1 MSQIKRTLEKQIK
14 KASDFF
20 KVIMLTGPRQV
31 GKTTLL
37 KNIME
42 ANRSYVSFDN
52 IETRLEAMEDP
63 ARFIQQLKLP
73 VLIDEIQYV
82 PDLFSYI
89 KLVVDKSDKK
99 GLFWLTGSQQFNLMK
114 NVSESLAGRVGIFRL
129 QGITHIEESGAYD
142 LPAFLPEPGLLKQRA
157 NQLKSMQTDVLYQKI
172 WRGFFPQLVTEGY
185 DFWQVFYESYLT
197 TYLERD
203 VYHYLKINDLV
214 AFRKFM
220 QLLAARTGQM
230 INYRELSKEIGI
242 SEPTIK
248 NWVHVLEASGL
259 IVLLPPYFNNL
270 SKRILK
276 TPKIYFLDTGLC
288 AYLGRWLNPEV
299 LERGAM
305 SGAFLETYVISQIMC
320 SYWHQ
325 GLGTNHLYYY
335 GDQDKREV
343 DLIVY
348 QNGSLYPIEVKKN
361 ISIQNTKFKGFDF
374 LSACGHPILNPSIIN
389 LGQELT
395 YTKGNIQVIPVAYL

>member
-1 MSQIKRTLEKQIK
+1 MGKIKRTLEKQIK

-142 LPAFLPEPGLLKQRA
+142 LPAFLPEPGLLKKRA

-288 AYLGRWLNPEV
+288 AYLGRWLNTEV

-361 ISIQNTKFKGFDF
+361 ISIQVYVLHTKR
-374 LSACGHPILNPSIIN
+374 
-389 LGQELT
+389 
-395 YTKGNIQVIPVAYL
+395 